1 MRWWVR
7 GGSGGW
13 VKVMNLDIA
22 LAGTS
27 VTALKAASRGI
38 PVINDIDA
46 DVQQYKIGGHCVI
59 RKQKFS
65 LTSLNNNNKIT
76 LKSELLHQESSI
88 EFLIDT
94 L

>member
-1 MRWWVR
+1 
-7 GGSGGW
+7 
-13 VKVMNLDIA
+13 MNLDIA

-65 LTSLNNNNKIT
+65 LTSLNNKIT

-94 L
+94 LQI

>member
-1 MRWWVR
+1 
-7 GGSGGW
+7 
-13 VKVMNLDIA
+13 MNLDIA

-88 EFLIDT
+88 KFLIQGVPEKSWFQNC
-94 L
+94 